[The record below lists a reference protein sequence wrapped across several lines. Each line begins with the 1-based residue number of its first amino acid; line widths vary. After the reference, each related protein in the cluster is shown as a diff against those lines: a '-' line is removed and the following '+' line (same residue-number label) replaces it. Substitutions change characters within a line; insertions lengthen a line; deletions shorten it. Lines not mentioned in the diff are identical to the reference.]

1 MRDLGAH
8 VNLARRAVGTTLST
22 RMCKATKVAVSAGA
36 FPIGPAMRL
45 AVVKTK
51 VLPLG
56 VYGAESTP
64 VA

>member
-1 MRDLGAH
+1 
-8 VNLARRAVGTTLST
+8 
-22 RMCKATKVAVSAGA
+22 MCNATKVAVSAGA

-64 VA
+64 VAKSHLQRLRSSIATFLLRKASRN